1 MNIQQILERL
11 PHRYPFLLVD
21 RVLEVDH
28 KAQSLRAIKNVTF
41 NEPFFNG
48 HFPQR
53 PVMPGV
59 LMLEALAQTCGLLGM
74 EIDGSL
80 LDKDSLFYFVGI
92 DAVRFKRVVI
102 PGDQLELVAVFER
115 MRAGIYRYQCKASV
129 DGELAVEAILMCT
142 VRKNA

>member
-21 RVLEVDH
+21 RVLEVNLEA
-28 KAQSLRAIKNVTF
+28 KTLRALKNVTA
-41 NEPFFNG
+41 NEPFFAG

-59 LMLEALAQTCGLLGM
+59 IMLEALAQACGLLGM

-92 DAVRFKRVVI
+92 DGARFKRVVI
-102 PGDQLELVAVFER
+102 PGDQLELHAAFDRV
-115 MRAGIYRYQCKASV
+115 RAGIYRYQCKATV
-129 DGELAVEAILMCT
+129 EGELAVEAALMCT
-142 VRKNA
+142 VRKNT